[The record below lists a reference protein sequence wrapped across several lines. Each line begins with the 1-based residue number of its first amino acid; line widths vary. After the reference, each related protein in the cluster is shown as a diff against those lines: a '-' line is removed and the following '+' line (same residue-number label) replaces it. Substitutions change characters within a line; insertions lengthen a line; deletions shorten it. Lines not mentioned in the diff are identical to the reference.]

1 MALGI
6 IPGALDSASKDFVD
20 MKVDLDEEKV
30 ARLAAQVEIDVLSQ
44 AVKDLTT
51 FTDKFATQIP
61 TLEDKV
67 KHLENKVV
75 DGLNE
80 VRARELCL
88 ECTTQANDEFQMQ
101 ISQLTEKLESK
112 FLAALKLLHYPLVFF

>member
-61 TLEDKV
+61 ILEDKV

-80 VRARELCL
+80 VRAWELCL
-88 ECTTQANDEFQMQ
+88 ECTTANDEFQMQ